1 MYPGSTGGSDGR
13 VSRPAPG
20 VPGGR
25 GPPLQPEATGDP
37 QVRPAL
43 RMYSVQYT
51 QTGFLLRRAWD
62 SLNWRWLGLSYS
74 AFSEDRERVMEAEE
88 EDTGNT
94 EEIAL

>member
-1 MYPGSTGGSDGR
+1 
-13 VSRPAPG
+13 
-20 VPGGR
+20 
-25 GPPLQPEATGDP
+25 
-37 QVRPAL
+37 
-43 RMYSVQYT
+43 MYSVQYT

-88 EDTGNT
+88 EDGNT